1 MKTLLIN
8 SVTYYI
14 GKTQQENH
22 DVIDLGFSTGLSS
35 ERNIWFHLAD
45 TSSCHVVAILPPN
58 VDRKVRGKIIKQGA
72 LLCKQHTAKAAT
84 QQHVSVTYAPLSA
97 VIKERTPGSV
107 TVMEPRTIVV

>member
-22 DVIDLGFSTGLSS
+22 DVIDLGAPTDL
-35 ERNIWFHLAD
+35 WFHLAD
-45 TSSCHVVAILPPN
+45 TSSCHVVAVVPEGI
-58 VDRKVRGKIIKQGA
+58 DRKARGKIIKQGA
-72 LLCKQHTAKAAT
+72 LLCKQNTAKAAT

-107 TVMEPRTIVV
+107 TVSEPRTIVV

>member
-22 DVIDLGFSTGLSS
+22 DIIDLGSTGFSS

-45 TSSCHVVAILPPN
+45 TSSCHVVAVLPEDI
-58 VDRKVRGKIIKQGA
+58 DRKTRGKIIKQGA
-72 LLCKQHTAKAAT
+72 LLCKQNTAKAAG
-84 QQHVSVTYAPLSA
+84 QQKVTVIYAPLSA
-97 VIKERTPGSV
+97 VTKESTPGSV
-107 TVMEPRTIVV
+107 LVTESRTIVV

>member
-22 DVIDLGFSTGLSS
+22 DVIDLGSS
-35 ERNIWFHLAD
+35 SDLWFHLAD
-45 TSSCHVVAILPPN
+45 TSSCHVVAVLPPN
-58 VDRKVRGKIIKQGA
+58 VDRKERGKIIKQGA
-72 LLCKQHTAKAAT
+72 LLCKQHTAKAAS

-97 VIKERTPGSV
+97 VIKEATPGSV
-107 TVMEPRTIVV
+107 IVSDPRTIVV